1 MSELVPDDVMFN
13 KAAVIERSLRRVL
26 DIYRADPD
34 LADLMRV
41 DALTLNVERA
51 CQAAID
57 LAMHVV
63 ASKHLGMP
71 QSQADAFRLLA
82 DAGAID
88 RKLSER
94 MIGMCGFRNV
104 LIHQYQEL
112 EVDLLHKVASEHWQ
126 DLVALCQ
133 TFGLKIVVNST

>member
-1 MSELVPDDVMFN
+1 MPDDVMFN
-13 KAAVIERSLRRVL
+13 KAAVIERSLRRVIE
-26 DIYRADPD
+26 IYRADPELSD
-34 LADLMRV
+34 MMHI
-41 DALTLNVERA
+41 DALTLNIERA

-82 DAGAID
+82 DANEID

-94 MIGMCGFRNV
+94 MIGMCGFRNI
-104 LIHQYQEL
+104 LIHQYQDLEL
-112 EVDLLHKVASEHWQ
+112 DLLHTVASEHWK
-126 DLVALCQ
+126 DLQTLCRQ
-133 TFGLKIVVNST
+133 LGLKIVVTE

>member
-1 MSELVPDDVMFN
+1 MPIVPDDVMFN
-13 KAAVIERSLRRVL
+13 KAAVIERSLRRVRA
-26 DIYRADPD
+26 IYREDPE
-34 LADLMRV
+34 LADLMHI

-57 LAMHVV
+57 LAIHVV

-82 DAGAID
+82 DAGEID

-94 MIGMCGFRNV
+94 MIGMCGFRNI
-104 LIHQYQEL
+104 LIHQYQDL
-112 EVDLLHKVASEHWQ
+112 DTDLLHDVASKHWQ
-126 DLVALCQ
+126 DLDVLCKA
-133 TFGLKIVVNST
+133 FGLKIFVE

>member
-1 MSELVPDDVMFN
+1 MRIVPDDVMFG

-26 DIYRADPD
+26 EIYRADPKLD
-34 LADLMRV
+34 DMLHL

-57 LAMHVV
+57 LAMHIV
-63 ASKHLGMP
+63 AVKHLGMP
-71 QSQADAFRLLA
+71 QSQADAFRLLV
-82 DAGAID
+82 DASLLD
-88 RKLSER
+88 RELSDR

-104 LIHQYQEL
+104 LVHQYQEL
-112 EVDLLHKVASEHWQ
+112 EVDILHQVADERWR

-133 TFGLKIVVNST
+133 AFGLKIVVS

>member
-1 MSELVPDDVMFN
+1 MPDDVMFN

-34 LADLMRV
+34 LADLMHV

-63 ASKHLGMP
+63 ASRHLGMP

-82 DAGAID
+82 DAGEME

-94 MIGMCGFRNV
+94 MIGMCGFRNI
-104 LIHQYQEL
+104 LIHQYQDL

-126 DLVALCQ
+126 DLAALCQ
-133 TFGLKIVVNST
+133 TFGLKIVVDRT

>member
-1 MSELVPDDVMFN
+1 MFN
-13 KAAVIERSLRRVL
+13 KAAVIERSLRPVL

-34 LADLMRV
+34 LADLMHV

-82 DAGAID
+82 DAGS
-88 RKLSER
+88 R
-94 MIGMCGFRNV
+94 
-104 LIHQYQEL
+104 
-112 EVDLLHKVASEHWQ
+112 
-126 DLVALCQ
+126 
-133 TFGLKIVVNST
+133 

>member
-1 MSELVPDDVMFN
+1 VPDDVLLN
-13 KAAVIERSLRRVL
+13 KAAIIERSLRRVRE
-26 DIYRADPD
+26 IYRADPE
-34 LADLMRV
+34 LADQLHI
-41 DALTLNVERA
+41 DALTFNVERA

-82 DAGAID
+82 DAGEID

-94 MIGMCGFRNV
+94 MIGMCGFRNI
-104 LIHQYQEL
+104 LIHQYQDLEL
-112 EVDLLHKVASEHWQ
+112 ELLHEVADRHWQ

-133 TFGLKIVVNST
+133 AIGLKITP

>member
-1 MSELVPDDVMFN
+1 MPIVPDDVMLN
-13 KAAVIERSLRRVL
+13 KAAVIERSLRRVRA
-26 DIYRADPD
+26 IYREDPK
-34 LADLMRV
+34 LADLMHV

-82 DAGAID
+82 EAGEIE
-88 RKLSER
+88 RKLSEK
-94 MIGMCGFRNV
+94 MIGMCGFRNI
-104 LIHQYQEL
+104 LIHQYQTL
-112 EVDLLHKVASEHWQ
+112 DTDLLQKVASEHWK
-126 DLVALCQ
+126 DLDALCKAFQ
-133 TFGLKIVVNST
+133 LKIVVE

>member
-1 MSELVPDDVMFN
+1 MPIVPDDVMFA

-26 DIYRADPD
+26 EIYRADPG
-34 LADLMRV
+34 LTDLMHL
-41 DALTLNVERA
+41 DALTLNVTRA

-63 ASKHLGMP
+63 AMKHLGMP

-82 DAGAID
+82 DADVIE
-88 RKLSER
+88 RNLSER

-104 LIHQYQEL
+104 LVHQYQEL
-112 EVDLLHKVASEHWQ
+112 EVDILHQVATERWQ

-133 TFGLKIVVNST
+133 ALGLKIIVQ

>member
-1 MSELVPDDVMFN
+1 MPIVPDDVMFA
-13 KAAVIERSLRRVL
+13 KAAIIERSLRRIL
-26 DIYRADPD
+26 EIYREDSNLDD
-34 LADLMRV
+34 LLHL
-41 DALTLNVERA
+41 DALTLNAQRA

-63 ASKHLGMP
+63 ALQHLGMP

-82 DAGAID
+82 DSRHLTD
-88 RKLSER
+88 DLSER

-104 LIHQYQEL
+104 LVHQYQEL
-112 EVDLLHKVASEHWQ
+112 ETDILHQVARKGWQ

-133 TFGLKIVVNST
+133 AFGLKIIVE

>member
-1 MSELVPDDVMFN
+1 MPDDVMFN

-26 DIYRADPD
+26 DIYRADPA
-34 LADLMRV
+34 LADLMHI

-57 LAMHVV
+57 LAIHVV
-63 ASKHLGMP
+63 AAKHLGMP

-82 DAGAID
+82 DAGEID
-88 RKLSER
+88 RSLSER

-104 LIHQYQEL
+104 LIHQYQDL
-112 EVDLLHKVASEHWQ
+112 EIDLLHQVASEHWQ
-126 DLVALCQ
+126 DLAALCQ
-133 TFGLKIVVNST
+133 ALGLKIVVSPE

>member
-1 MSELVPDDVMFN
+1 MLN

-26 DIYRADPD
+26 SIYHADPE
-34 LADLMRV
+34 LADLMHI

-82 DAGAID
+82 DAGEID

-112 EVDLLHKVASEHWQ
+112 ELDLLHEVASEHWK
-126 DLVALCQ
+126 DLDALCLAL
-133 TFGLKIVVNST
+133 GLKIVVHP

>member
-1 MSELVPDDVMFN
+1 MPIVPDDVMYG

-26 DIYRADPD
+26 DIYRADPELGD
-34 LADLMRV
+34 LLHL

-51 CQAAID
+51 CQASID

-63 ASKHLGMP
+63 AQQHLGMP
-71 QSQADAFRLLA
+71 KSQSDAFRLLGNA
-82 DAGAID
+82 NILE
-88 RKLSER
+88 RQLSER

-126 DLVALCQ
+126 DLVLLCQ
-133 TFGLKIVVNST
+133 SLGLKIVVN

>member
-1 MSELVPDDVMFN
+1 MIIVPDDVMLA

-26 DIYRADPD
+26 QIHGADPD
-34 LADLMRV
+34 LSDLMHL

-63 ASKHLGMP
+63 AMKHLGMP

-82 DAGAID
+82 DAAILAPP
-88 RKLSER
+88 LSER

-104 LIHQYQEL
+104 LVHQYQEL
-112 EVDLLHKVASEHWQ
+112 EMEILHQVATARWQ

-133 TFGLKIVVNST
+133 KLGLKIVVQ

>member
-1 MSELVPDDVMFN
+1 MPDDVMLN
-13 KAAVIERSLRRVL
+13 KAAIIERSLRRVL
-26 DIYRADPD
+26 SIYHADPE
-34 LADLMRV
+34 LADLMHI

-63 ASKHLGMP
+63 ATKHLGMP

-82 DAGAID
+82 DAGELD

-94 MIGMCGFRNV
+94 MIGMCGFRNI

-112 EVDLLHKVASEHWQ
+112 ELDLLHEVASEHWK
-126 DLVALCQ
+126 DLEALCLAL
-133 TFGLKIVVNST
+133 GLKIVVAQ

>member
-1 MSELVPDDVMFN
+1 MPDDVMLN
-13 KAAVIERSLRRVL
+13 KAAIIERSLRRVL
-26 DIYRADPD
+26 SIYHADPE
-34 LADLMRV
+34 LADLMHI

-82 DAGAID
+82 DAGEID

-112 EVDLLHKVASEHWQ
+112 ELDLLHKVASEHWK
-126 DLVALCQ
+126 DLEALCLAL
-133 TFGLKIVVNST
+133 GLKIVVAQ

>member
-1 MSELVPDDVMFN
+1 MPDDVMFA
-13 KAAVIERSLRRVL
+13 KAAVIERALRRVL
-26 DIYRADPD
+26 EIYNSDPELKD
-34 LADLMRV
+34 MMHV

-63 ASKHLGMP
+63 ACKHLGMP

-82 DAGAID
+82 DAGEIERTLA
-88 RKLSER
+88 ER
-94 MIGMCGFRNV
+94 MIGMCGFRNI

-112 EVDLLHKVASEHWQ
+112 EIDSLHKVASERWK
-126 DLVALCQ
+126 DLVALCRG
-133 TFGLKIVVNST
+133 FGMKIFVEQELK

>member
-1 MSELVPDDVMFN
+1 VPDDVMLN

-26 DIYRADPD
+26 EIYRADPA
-34 LADLMRV
+34 LADMMHV

-63 ASKHLGMP
+63 ATKHLGMP

-82 DAGAID
+82 DASEID
-88 RKLSER
+88 LTLSER
-94 MIGMCGFRNV
+94 MMGMCGFRNI

-112 EVDLLHKVASEHWQ
+112 EVDLLHEVANQHWK

-133 TFGLKIVVNST
+133 TLGLKIVVEQ

>member
-1 MSELVPDDVMFN
+1 MPDDVMLN
-13 KAAVIERSLRRVL
+13 KAAIIERSLRRVL
-26 DIYRADPD
+26 EIYGADPD
-34 LADLMRV
+34 LADLMHI

-82 DAGAID
+82 DAGEID
-88 RKLSER
+88 RSLSER
-94 MIGMCGFRNV
+94 MIGMCGFRNILV
-104 LIHQYQEL
+104 HQYQDLEL
-112 EVDLLHKVASEHWQ
+112 DLLHKVASEHWQ
-126 DLVALCQ
+126 DLDALCQ
-133 TFGLKIVVNST
+133 AFGLKIVVAQ